1 MFDSGI
7 ILKKEML
14 VTLRVKGSGYEKNF
28 IFWFK
33 QVFEYERN
41 IWCFHMLQDD
51 WAEDGIKK
59 EWTHL

>member
-1 MFDSGI
+1 MFDSGV

-51 WAEDGIKK
+51 
-59 EWTHL
+59 